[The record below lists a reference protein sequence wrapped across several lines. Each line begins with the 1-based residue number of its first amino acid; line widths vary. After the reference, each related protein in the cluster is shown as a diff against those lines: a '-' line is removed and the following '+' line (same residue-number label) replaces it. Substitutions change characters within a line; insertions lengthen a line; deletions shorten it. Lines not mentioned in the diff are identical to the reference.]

1 MRGCGGRSEL
11 QPDGELDDG
20 IEVEPVG
27 DFEEIAAFAAE
38 GGFNLGRGD
47 LAPLVG
53 GGVFVDEVPVG
64 GGAEFATAHVVEPQV
79 EGIVEGVVAPDE
91 VGVADAEVGLEFVPA
106 ASAGDFTPGVIDQLE
121 VEPAHV
127 DVVIAA
133 GFAVELGSVS
143 HVAFAEGESGGEV
156 ELAAEGVVV
165 KHEPGVV
172 AVELN
177 PGFLASPGFGAV
189 VAEGSPAEPDAE
201 VRIESVTDA
210 SAKP

>member
-1 MRGCGGRSEL
+1 M
-11 QPDGELDDG
+11 
-20 IEVEPVG
+20 
-27 DFEEIAAFAAE
+27 
-38 GGFNLGRGD
+38 
-47 LAPLVG
+47 
-53 GGVFVDEVPVG
+53 
-64 GGAEFATAHVVEPQV
+64 
-79 EGIVEGVVAPDE
+79 
-91 VGVADAEVGLEFVPA
+91 
-106 ASAGDFTPGVIDQLE
+106 VIT
-121 VEPAHV
+121 
-127 DVVIAA
+127 A

-165 KHEPGVV
+165 KHETGVV

-201 VRIESVTDA
+201 VGIESVTDA